1 MVRPR
6 RLPELLILG
15 LISAGFGG
23 AILAY
28 QTIYPDRF
36 DNLTSDEA
44 VLGFLTCVGTF
55 WVAIRLTESD
65 NITNDWLRLTNALCI
80 GTGINLIV
88 QALFNYL
95 DILTRSMFLIVIG
108 GILATTLLAIASSLL
123 PSREGAFQA
132 SSLLVGFDHASAKLV
147 GLLPYPVAAVVGDKS
162 TSVAPEVPYPQF
174 EKTLSAIRPRQIVV
188 TVDSGG
194 WIDPSALLSQ
204 RLNGAYVNSSSEL
217 YEEMLGRVCCAGRA
231 PVDLL
236 LSKALSGNQEA
247 MAFQAIYTNLLG
259 LGLLILASPVI
270 LAVAALTLVIGSGPI
285 LEREECR
292 GFRNIP
298 FLRMRFR
305 TKRADGSYHAAGRL
319 IAWLRLTNLPL
330 LFNVIRGEMA
340 LFGPCPV
347 RREFADR
354 LAEIVPFYSMRFAV
368 KPGIVDWG
376 DVQAKHTPVAAQPI
390 AGSAPQP
397 RRSVLIGIEYDL
409 YYVKHASP
417 VLDFEILMRLLFEG
431 KRRANS
437 PTELASAAS

>member
-6 RLPELLILG
+6 SLPELLVLG

-28 QTIYPDRF
+28 QTIYPDLF
-36 DNLTSDEA
+36 DNLTSDEVA
-44 VLGFLTCVGTF
+44 LGFLTCVGTF
-55 WVAIRLTESD
+55 WVAVRLTESD
-65 NITNDWLRLTNALCI
+65 NITNHWLRLGNALCI

-88 QALFNYL
+88 QALLNYL

-108 GILATTLLAIASSLL
+108 GIFATTLLTIASSLL
-123 PSREGAFQA
+123 PSRAEAFQA
-132 SSLLVGFDHASAKLV
+132 HSVLVGFDCASEKLV
-147 GLLPYPVAAVVGDKS
+147 GLLPYPVAAVVGDKA
-162 TSVAPEVPYPQF
+162 TPVAPEVPYLEF
-174 EKTLSAIRPRQIVV
+174 EKTLSAFHPRQILV
-188 TVDSGG
+188 TADSSG

-204 RLNGAYVNSSSEL
+204 RLNGAYVNSTSEL

-259 LGLLILASPVI
+259 LALLILTFPAI
-270 LAVAALTLVIGSGPI
+270 LAAAALTLLIGSGPI

-305 TKRADGSYHAAGRL
+305 TKRADGSLHSAGRV

-330 LFNVIRGEMA
+330 LLNVIRGEMA

-376 DVQAKHTPVAAQPI
+376 DVQVNYTPVSAQPTTR
-390 AGSAPQP
+390 P
-397 RRSVLIGIEYDL
+397 RRSVLTAIEYDL

-417 VLDFEILMRLLFEG
+417 LLDFEILMRLLFQG
-431 KRRANS
+431 KRRES
-437 PTELASAAS
+437 SSTELAAAAR